1 VLLRCILTEGNI
13 LYDGIPT
20 NKINLGALRTNVRII
35 SPNPESPSDTLRGN
49 LDSFGQHGGAALND
63 VHRGAGLFSIQIE
76 GGEGRITLEATISSE
91 GGSLL
96 ISQRHIWHLPGPSP
110 VAVSF

>member
-1 VLLRCILTEGNI
+1 MHPYRRKYSLRWHPDEQDQSGHFE
-13 LYDGIPT
+13 D
-20 NKINLGALRTNVRII
+20 KRHDHFA
-35 SPNPESPSDTLRGN
+35 ESGVPSDTLRGY

-63 VHRGAGLFSIQIE
+63 VHRGVGLFSIQIE
-76 GGEGRITLEATISSE
+76 DDEGRITLEATISSE